1 MVQKT
6 PSAEP
11 FEDAYDIKFGRC
23 ENLSEEGQNCFLNLV
38 FFWENC
44 VSPLIQDLK

>member
-11 FEDAYDIKFGRC
+11 FEDAYDIKFERC